1 MLESDINKLYEEN
14 YAMINTFLFDLDGT
28 LLSMDMKL
36 FEKLYFSS
44 ISEKLSDLIE
54 PKELINNIWASTN
67 AMIQNL
73 EYKTNEEVFMGD
85 FQKRI
90 EGDLEIYKERFN
102 RYYDTDFIK
111 TRAAVLENKLIIKS
125 VKILKE
131 KGYKTVVA
139 TNPIFPMKAI
149 EQRIRWAG
157 FEPDDFEYISNY
169 ENNHYCK
176 PQLQFYDE
184 ILRDINK
191 DASECIMVGNDV
203 QEDLVAGKM
212 GIKTFLIKN
221 HLIHRTREEINPDYI
236 GSYEDF
242 YKFVEGIIT
251 L

>member
-1 MLESDINKLYEEN
+1 
-14 YAMINTFLFDLDGT
+14 MINTFFFDLDGT

-44 ISEKLSDLIE
+44 ISEKLSDLIG

-67 AMIQNL
+67 AMVQNL

-85 FQKRI
+85 FKGRI

-102 RYYDTDFIK
+102 SYYDEDFVK
-111 TRAAVLENKLIIKS
+111 TRAAVLENKFIEKSIKA
-125 VKILKE
+125 LKD
-131 KGYKTVVA
+131 KGYTIVVA

-157 FEPDDFEYISNY
+157 FEPGDFEYISNY

-176 PQLQFYDE
+176 PQLQFYEE
-184 ILRDINK
+184 ILRDINR

-203 QEDLVAGKM
+203 QEDLIAGKI
-212 GIKTFLIKN
+212 GIKTFLIKD
-221 HLIHRTREEINPDYI
+221 HMIHRTEEEIAADYI

-242 YKFVEGIIT
+242 YRFAEGIPT
-251 L
+251 LLKTPGGQGNV